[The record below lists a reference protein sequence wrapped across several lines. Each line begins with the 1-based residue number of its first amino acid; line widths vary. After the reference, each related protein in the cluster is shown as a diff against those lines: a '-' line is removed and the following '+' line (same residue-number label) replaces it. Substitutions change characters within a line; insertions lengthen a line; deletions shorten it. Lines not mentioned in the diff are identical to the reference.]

1 MKNWD
6 IITPY
11 LTSMKPEDPNKITF
25 YDTIKTYILN
35 RDDDSKLYTIFIGKN
50 LELIHKFMNH

>member
-11 LTSMKPEDPNKITF
+11 LTSDVEFNSDRVTF

-35 RDDDSKLYTIFIGKN
+35 RDYDTQLYTCFIGKN
-50 LELIHKFMNH
+50 LELIKRFV

>member
-1 MKNWD
+1 MTKYLLKYMQNTFLTYDTSFMKNWD

-11 LTSMKPEDPNKITF
+11 LTSDKEFLTEKTTF

-35 RDDDSKLYTIFIGKN
+35 RDYDT
-50 LELIHKFMNH
+50 